1 MAISRRQFIRASSI
15 FAVSAGIAL
24 GTTNFAAA
32 QQKGSASVRKKKGGV
47 PPNPTEVPLASQ
59 TTPLYHMS
67 KTTFS
72 QYLNTTF
79 LVDPGYTFPIET
91 TLVEVRDTR
100 PPADKQKNMPGK
112 ECFVL
117 AFKITGERTLKQGTY
132 QIRHDAL
139 GNFEL
144 FVVPMTT
151 KEGGL
156 FFEATVNRLT
166 P

>member
-32 QQKGSASVRKKKGGV
+32 QQKGSDSARKKKGA
-47 PPNPTEVPLASQ
+47 PRNATEIPQESQ
-59 TTPLYHMS
+59 RDTLYHMS
-67 KTTFS
+67 RTTFS

-79 LVDPGYTFPIET
+79 LIDPGYTFPIET

-117 AFKITGERTLKQGTY
+117 AFKISGERSLKQGTY

-139 GNFEL
+139 GNFEM
-144 FVVPMTT
+144 FVVPMTN
-151 KEGGL
+151 KEGEL
-156 FFEATVNRLT
+156 FFEATVNRLI